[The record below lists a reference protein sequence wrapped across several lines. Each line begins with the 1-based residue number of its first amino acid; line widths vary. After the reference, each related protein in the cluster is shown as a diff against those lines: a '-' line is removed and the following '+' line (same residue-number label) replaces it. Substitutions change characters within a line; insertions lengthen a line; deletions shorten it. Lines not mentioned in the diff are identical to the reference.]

1 MEDKKVTNN
10 SENEK
15 GGKKLRFGFTTGSCA
30 AAASKAAAFM
40 LLSGT
45 VKDKISIETPKG
57 ITFNAEILEI
67 VRKENEVSCAVR
79 KFSGDDPD
87 VTDGMLIYSKVSFSD
102 NEDDNEVIDGIQGI
116 DENKKK

>member
-15 GGKKLRFGFTTGSCA
+15 DGKKLRFGFTTGSCA

-57 ITFNAEILEI
+57 ITFNAE
-67 VRKENEVSCAVR
+67 RK
-79 KFSGDDPD
+79 
-87 VTDGMLIYSKVSFSD
+87 
-102 NEDDNEVIDGIQGI
+102 
-116 DENKKK
+116 